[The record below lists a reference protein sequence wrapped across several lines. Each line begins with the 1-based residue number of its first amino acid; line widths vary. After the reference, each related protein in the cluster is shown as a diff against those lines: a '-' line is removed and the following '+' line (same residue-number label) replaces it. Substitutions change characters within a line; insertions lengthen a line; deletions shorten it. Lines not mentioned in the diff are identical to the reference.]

1 MSLITVL
8 ILAIGLSMD
17 AFAVSIAKGLALK
30 KIGFKECL
38 CAGLWFGVFQGLM
51 PAIGYILGSM
61 FAGYIEAFSA
71 WIGFILLAL
80 IGSNMIREA
89 LKGGEENVNGSMKP
103 SVMFVMAIATS
114 IDALAIGL
122 TFSMMPVTI
131 VAAWSRFANTML
143 VSADLHHH
151 RHPVDDRCQTRFDC
165 RKQVW
170 RQSADRRGYY
180 SDSDR
185 SQTHPGPLR
194 SFLIERL

>member
-131 VAAWSRFANTML
+131 VADWSRFANTML
-143 VSADLHHH
+143 ACLLICLTTGILSMIGVKLGSIVGSKFGDKAQIAGGIILILI
-151 RHPVDDRCQTRFDC
+151 
-165 RKQVW
+165 
-170 RQSADRRGYY
+170 G
-180 SDSDR
+180 
-185 SQTHPGPLR
+185 LR
-194 SFLIERL
+194 LILGHYGLF